1 MEGVDC
7 GEIMPLNDKLVFLAG
22 ATGLAGSSIL
32 EYIISNHPK
41 TKIRA
46 VYHRTKPFIKDERI
60 EYVHGDLKSS
70 EDCRR
75 MIKGCDCAIMAA
87 ANTGGSQTAT

>member
-1 MEGVDC
+1 MYLD
-7 GEIMPLNDKLVFLAG
+7 DKLVFLAG

-46 VYHRTKPFIKDERI
+46 AYYRTKPFIKDERVDYARWMLI
-60 EYVHGDLKSS
+60 
-70 EDCRR
+70 CRCL
-75 MIKGCDCAIMAA
+75 I
-87 ANTGGSQTAT
+87 

>member
-1 MEGVDC
+1 MY
-7 GEIMPLNDKLVFLAG
+7 LNDRLIFLAG

-46 VYHRTKPFIKDERI
+46 AYHRTKPFIKDERI
-60 EYVHGDLKSS
+60 EYIRGDLRSR
-70 EDCRR
+70 EDCRK
-75 MIKGCDCAIMAA
+75 MAKGCDCAIIAA
-87 ANTGGSQTAT
+87 ANTGG